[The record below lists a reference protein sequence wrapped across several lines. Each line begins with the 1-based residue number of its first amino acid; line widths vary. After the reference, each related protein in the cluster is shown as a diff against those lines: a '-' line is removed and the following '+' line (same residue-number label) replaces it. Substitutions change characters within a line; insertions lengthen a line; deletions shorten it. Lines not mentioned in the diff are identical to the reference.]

1 MDQDIMKIDPH
12 QTFKDCPVCNY
23 SDGFHSMFQKTDD
36 KTKWLFICP
45 ACHRIFDLGFT
56 VPQQET

>member
-1 MDQDIMKIDPH
+1 MDQDIMKIDLH
-12 QTFKDCPVCNY
+12 KTFKDCLVCNY
-23 SDGFHSMFQKTDD
+23 SDGFHSMFQETGD

-56 VPQQET
+56 VPQQEA